1 MFENKFISVQLL
13 RSGDYYQWTLKCNFV
28 LNESNKTNDDSF
40 ALYIKRAV
48 YTV

>member
-13 RSGDYYQWTLKCNFV
+13 RSGDYYQWTLKCNF
-28 LNESNKTNDDSF
+28 ESNKTNDDSF